1 MRMEMEQ
8 VKRTHEVLPEQMPS
22 GTQACLAHSVKS
34 MEHFEEKSA
43 LDNGSTYEQDALGCT
58 CNIGMKYVSLFDG
71 IVDVDKSLVTWLRDV
86 EVQCKHQKNRNAMA
100 ASLFEDKRI
109 SWMVTRTDEEQAMS
123 LPGNGNQGDLD
134 VAKLVEHQKKN
145 VRQIGKGANHI
156 IACYK
161 FRRKYLMATAYLERN
176 FVSGLYSQ
184 FIKMHLMGK
193 VKAAVEADGMAEED
207 YCSMDHIGKY
217 PSYMYAGTVVLEK
230 GDCGM
235 DRARLKVIQASQ
247 WAPIKVTSDLQQL

>member
-1 MRMEMEQ
+1 MDDVQQKPFLLRKGNLVTYRDLQEENDELRANCQTLSRLVDAMRMEMEQ

-34 MEHFEEKSA
+34 IEHFEEKSA
-43 LDNGSTYEQDALGCT
+43 LDNGSTYEQDASGCT

-100 ASLFEDKRI
+100 ASLFGDKRI
-109 SWMVTRTDEEQAMS
+109 SWMVPRTDRTRSRPCPYRVMVMGIWMLRNWLS
-123 LPGNGNQGDLD
+123 I
-134 VAKLVEHQKKN
+134 KLEKKN
-145 VRQIGKGANHI
+145 VRQIG
-156 IACYK
+156 
-161 FRRKYLMATAYLERN
+161 
-176 FVSGLYSQ
+176 Q
-184 FIKMHLMGK
+184 
-193 VKAAVEADGMAEED
+193 EED

-230 GDCGM
+230 GDCVGT
-235 DRARLKVIQASQ
+235 D
-247 WAPIKVTSDLQQL
+247 